1 VSSLKVSAWLSTSWP
16 VEDVI
21 AVANEVEQSGYHGI
35 WVADHFMVDTE
46 TEEPSDEGLHECL
59 TLLAGLAVAVPR
71 VRLGSLVAGIT
82 YRHPAVLANIASTI
96 DHLSGGRLVLG
107 IGTGWQLNE
116 HAAYGIELGPVPERI
131 DRFEEAVQV
140 IRGLLSQR
148 RTTVSGTYY
157 TVTDAPLEPKPL
169 QSRLPIL
176 IGAAG
181 ERRMLG
187 IVAAAA
193 DEWNC
198 WSTPDLFAQKSAAL
212 DAHCARIGRDPS
224 SIWRT
229 TQAFVQLDPHDATG
243 PVTIGGSVDQVV
255 DAVGQ
260 WRLSGLD
267 EWIIPGFG
275 PPALVQERYHR
286 IMSDV
291 VPQLG

>member
-1 VSSLKVSAWLSTSWP
+1 VSSLKVSAWLSTTWP
-16 VEDVI
+16 VEDLI
-21 AVANEVEQSGYHGI
+21 AVANEVEQAAYHGI
-35 WVADHFMVDTE
+35 WLADHFMFNTE
-46 TEEPSDEGLHECL
+46 TEERSDDGLHECL

-82 YRHPAVLANIASTI
+82 YRHPAVLAAIASTI
-96 DHLSGGRLVLG
+96 DHLSGGRFVLG

-116 HAAYGIELGPVPERI
+116 HAAYGIELGSVPERI
-131 DRFEEAVQV
+131 DRFEEAVV
-140 IRGLLSQR
+140 VLRGLLTEP
-148 RTTVSGTYY
+148 RTTVNGKYY
-157 TVTDAPLEPKPL
+157 TVTDAPLEPKPV

-176 IGAAG
+176 IGAGG

-198 WSTPDLFAQKSAAL
+198 WSTPDVFAQKSAVL
-212 DAHCARIGRDPS
+212 DEHCDRIGRDRA

-229 TQAFVQLDPHDATG
+229 TQAIVQLDKDDDGG

-260 WRLSGLD
+260 WQLSGLN
-267 EWIIPGFG
+267 EWIVPGFG

-286 IMSDV
+286 IMSEV
-291 VPQLG
+291 LPQLS